1 LTILD
6 LATQDEFLL
15 FHHARQVGD
24 LHSARDAMIGLLR
37 DGHVEIRVRP
47 RTRWETE
54 RTLDRVEAEQ
64 ALQSDANWFDP
75 IDLLTPVF
83 VLVAA
88 TESGAAVYRHQ
99 MNG

>member
-24 LHSARDAMIGLLR
+24 LHGAREAMIDLLR
-37 DGHVEIRVRP
+37 EGHVEIRVRP
-47 RTRWETE
+47 RTRWQTE
-54 RTLDRVEAEQ
+54 RTLDRTEAEQ

-75 IDLLTPVF
+75 IELLTPVF
-83 VLVAA
+83 VVVAA
-88 TESGAAVYRHQ
+88 TESGGALYRHQ
-99 MNG
+99 MKG